1 MSRNPN
7 FYYLVKLLVNY
18 KHVESKIPTQTIPRN
33 QATLIDHESE
43 HVRGYKNGYDTTMC
57 EHVFYTRKSKQHN
70 SFGS

>member
-33 QATLIDHESE
+33 QAKYNKLSTL
-43 HVRGYKNGYDTTMC
+43 
-57 EHVFYTRKSKQHN
+57 
-70 SFGS
+70 